1 MPYIREICDRIRKSK
16 KIKECMW
23 YFEEYDST
31 ERRNEFKRK
40 ITEAGY
46 NGSYAEFRM
55 NLKEKL
61 QRQGIMV
68 VMQNLEC
75 RCVSSIC

>member
-1 MPYIREICDRIRKSK
+1 MPADKIPKRQQVSLIGLGQNSGISVSLGNKNFDGKSK

-55 NLKEKL
+55 
-61 QRQGIMV
+61 
-68 VMQNLEC
+68 
-75 RCVSSIC
+75 

>member
-55 NLKEKL
+55 
-61 QRQGIMV
+61 
-68 VMQNLEC
+68 
-75 RCVSSIC
+75 

>member
-1 MPYIREICDRIRKSK
+1 MEICDRIRKSK

-31 ERRNEFKRK
+31 KRRNEFKRK

-55 NLKEKL
+55 
-61 QRQGIMV
+61 
-68 VMQNLEC
+68 
-75 RCVSSIC
+75 

>member
-1 MPYIREICDRIRKSK
+1 
-16 KIKECMW
+16 MW

-40 ITEAGY
+40 ITE
-46 NGSYAEFRM
+46 
-55 NLKEKL
+55 
-61 QRQGIMV
+61 QGIMV

-75 RCVSSIC
+75 RCVVAFVKILNQSLI